1 MSHPRISSEEA
12 GQLGYEL
19 YDQQIRKQVETEQ
32 NMGKIVVIDVE
43 TGDYEVDT
51 DAIAATKR
59 AYLKHPGAALLRL
72 RIGYDAVDTFGGSL
86 SQTVKR

>member
-1 MSHPRISSEEA
+1 MPHPRIGSEEA
-12 GQLGYEL
+12 SQRGYAF
-19 YDQQIRKQVETEQ
+19 YDQIRAQIETEQ

-43 TGDYEVDT
+43 TGDFEVDT

-59 AYLKHPGAALLRL
+59 AYLKHPDAALLRL